1 MYTFLCH
8 IPVMDMTSNIGARPR
23 THENAITAEA
33 RYGYIPGLDGL
44 RAIAVLIVL
53 VAHFGFSHIVPGGF
67 GVTVFFF
74 ISGFLITRLLIAEAE
89 KKGHVGLKD
98 FYVRRMIRLFPALL
112 GMTFVT
118 TAIHIGLGLG
128 GPVGTEFAAAN
139 LYFTNYY
146 QIAQQAAGNAPY
158 MSWTPLWSLAVEEH
172 FYMVFPA
179 LLVLTGVNWRRL
191 TTVLLAVI
199 VIVPIWR
206 LVVSLV
212 WPDTAEIYTYMATDA
227 RIDSIALGCLFT
239 LGLHQLRDPARLRV
253 LIGWVPSILAIMAL
267 LATFL
272 IRDDMFRQ
280 VLRFSIQGVAIGVL
294 LLNLYFGRTFQ
305 WAFPILEISPLRWIG
320 RVSYGLYLWHFPVL
334 DLVERAELSTPLTII
349 IALALSFAV
358 TALSFYF
365 WEQKFVTLR
374 KRFGAHI
381 VTPKA

>member
-1 MYTFLCH
+1 
-8 IPVMDMTSNIGARPR
+8 MDMTSNIGARPR

-53 VAHFGFSHIVPGGF
+53 VAHFGLSHIIPGGF

-98 FYVRRMIRLFPALL
+98 FYVRRAIRLFPALL

-118 TAIHIGLGLG
+118 TAVHLGLGLG

-146 QIAQQAAGNAPY
+146 QIAQQAVGNAPY

-172 FYMVFPA
+172 FYLLFPA
-179 LLVLTGVNWRRL
+179 LLILTGLNWRRL
-191 TTVLLAVI
+191 TTVLLALI
-199 VIVPIWR
+199 VIVPLWR
-206 LVVSLV
+206 LAVSLI

-227 RIDSIALGCLFT
+227 RIDSIAYGCLFT
-239 LGLHQLRDPARLRV
+239 LILHQLRDPARLRV
-253 LIGWVPSILAIMAL
+253 LIGWVPSGLAVIAL

-280 VLRFSIQGVAIGVL
+280 VLRFSIQGLAIGVL
-294 LLNLYFGRTFQ
+294 LLNLYFGRVFQ
-305 WAFPILEISPLRWIG
+305 WTFPILELSPLRWIG

-334 DLVERAELSTPLTII
+334 DLVKRAELGTTLTII
-349 IALALSFAV
+349 VALAVTFAV
-358 TALSFYF
+358 TAISFYF
-365 WEQKFVTLR
+365 WEQKFVALR

-381 VTPKA
+381 VTPKAAP

>member
-1 MYTFLCH
+1 
-8 IPVMDMTSNIGARPR
+8 MDMTSNIGAHTR
-23 THENAITAEA
+23 TREHAISAEA

-53 VAHFGFSHIVPGGF
+53 VAHFGLSHIVPGGF

-89 KKGHVGLKD
+89 KKGRIGLKD
-98 FYVRRMIRLFPALL
+98 FYVRRAIRLFPALL

-118 TAIHIGLGLG
+118 TAVHIGLGLG
-128 GPVGTEFAAAN
+128 SPVGTEFAAAN

-146 QIAQQAAGNAPY
+146 QIAQQAIGSAPY

-172 FYMVFPA
+172 FYLLFPA
-179 LLVLTGVNWRRL
+179 LLVLTGLNWRRL
-191 TTVLLAVI
+191 TTALLAVI
-199 VIVPIWR
+199 VLVPLWR
-206 LVVSLV
+206 LAVSLI
-212 WPDTAEIYTYMATDA
+212 WPDTAELYTYMATDA
-227 RIDSIALGCLFT
+227 RIDSIAYGCLFT
-239 LGLHQLRDPARLRV
+239 LALHQLRDPARLRI
-253 LIGWVPSILAIMAL
+253 LIGWVPSGLAILTL

-280 VLRFSIQGVAIGVL
+280 VLRFSVQGLAIGVL
-294 LLNLYFGRTFQ
+294 LLNLYFGRAFQ

-334 DLVERAELSTPLTII
+334 DLVERLALSTPLTVI

-365 WEQKFVTLR
+365 WEQKFVALR

>member
-1 MYTFLCH
+1 
-8 IPVMDMTSNIGARPR
+8 MTSDIGAKPRGPVKRSR
-23 THENAITAEA
+23 THENAISAEA

-53 VAHFGFSHIVPGGF
+53 VAHFGLSHIVPGGF

-74 ISGFLITRLLIAEAE
+74 ISGFLITRLLIAESE
-89 KKGHVGLKD
+89 KKGGVGLKD
-98 FYVRRMIRLFPALL
+98 FYVRRAIRLFPALI

-128 GPVGTEFAAAN
+128 SPVGTEFAAAN

-146 QIAQQAAGNAPY
+146 QIAAQSAGIAPY

-172 FYMVFPA
+172 FYLLFPA
-179 LLVLTGVNWRRL
+179 LLVLTGLNWRRL
-191 TTVLLAVI
+191 TTVLLALI

-206 LVVSLV
+206 LTVSLT
-212 WPDTAEIYTYMATDA
+212 WPETAELYTYMATDA
-227 RIDSIALGCLFT
+227 RIDSIAYGCLFS

-253 LIGWVPSILAIMAL
+253 LIGWMPAGLAMLAL

-280 VLRFSIQGVAIGVL
+280 VLRFSVQGLAIGVL
-294 LLNLYFGRTFQ
+294 LLNLYFGRVFQ
-305 WAFPILEISPLRWIG
+305 WAFPVLELSPLRWIG

-334 DLVERAELSTPLTII
+334 DLVRRLELSGGVTVIVALT
-349 IALALSFAV
+349 ASFAI
-358 TALSFYF
+358 TAISFYF

-381 VTPKA
+381 VTPKAS

>member
-1 MYTFLCH
+1 
-8 IPVMDMTSNIGARPR
+8 MDMTSDIVARPR
-23 THENAITAEA
+23 THENAISAEA

-53 VAHFGFSHIVPGGF
+53 VAHFGLSHIVPGGF

-89 KKGHVGLKD
+89 KKGRVGLKD
-98 FYVRRMIRLFPALL
+98 FYVRRAIRLFPALL

-118 TAIHIGLGLG
+118 TAVHVGLGLG
-128 GPVGTEFAAAN
+128 SPVATEFAAAN

-146 QIAQQAAGNAPY
+146 QIAAQAVGAAPY

-179 LLVLTGVNWRRL
+179 LLVLTGLNWRRL

-199 VIVPIWR
+199 VLVPIWR
-206 LVVSLV
+206 LAVSLI
-212 WPDTAEIYTYMATDA
+212 WPETAELYTYMATDA
-227 RIDSIALGCLFT
+227 RIDSIAYGCLFT

-253 LIGWVPSILAIMAL
+253 LIGWVPSVLAAL
-267 LATFL
+267 VLFATFL

-280 VLRFSIQGVAIGVL
+280 VLRFSVQGLTLGVL
-294 LLNLYFGRTFQ
+294 LLNLYFGRVFQ
-305 WAFPILEISPLRWIG
+305 WAFPVLELAPLRWIG

-334 DLVERAELSTPLTII
+334 DLVERADLGTAPTVI
-349 IALALSFAV
+349 IALAASFAI

-381 VTPKA
+381 VAPKA

>member
-1 MYTFLCH
+1 
-8 IPVMDMTSNIGARPR
+8 MDMTSNTTTPLR
-23 THENAITAEA
+23 THENAISATA

-53 VAHFGFSHIVPGGF
+53 IAHFGLSHIVPGGF

-89 KKGHVGLKD
+89 KKGRVGLKD
-98 FYVRRMIRLFPALL
+98 FYVRRAIRLFPALL

-118 TAIHIGLGLG
+118 TAIHIGFGLG
-128 GPVGTEFAAAN
+128 SPVLTEFAAAN

-146 QIAQQAAGNAPY
+146 QIAQQAVGSAPH

-179 LLVLTGVNWRRL
+179 LLVLTGLNWRRL

-199 VIVPIWR
+199 VFVPIWR
-206 LVVSLV
+206 LAVSLL
-212 WPDTAEIYTYMATDA
+212 WPDTAELYTYMATDA
-227 RIDSIALGCLFT
+227 RIDSIAYGCLFT
-239 LGLHQLRDPARLRV
+239 LGLHQLQSPARLRV
-253 LIGWVPSILAIMAL
+253 LIGWLPSALAVLAL
-267 LATFL
+267 IATFL

-280 VLRFSIQGVAIGVL
+280 VLRFSVQGLAIGVL
-294 LLNLYFGRTFQ
+294 LLNLYFGRAFQ

-334 DLVERAELSTPLTII
+334 DLVKRLELSLSLTII
-349 IALALSFAV
+349 VALALSFAI
-358 TALSFYF
+358 TAISFYF
-365 WEQKFVTLR
+365 WEQKFVALR

>member
-1 MYTFLCH
+1 
-8 IPVMDMTSNIGARPR
+8 MDMTSNIGADAR
-23 THENAITAEA
+23 THENAISAEA

-53 VAHFGFSHIVPGGF
+53 VAHFGLSHIVPGGF

-89 KKGHVGLKD
+89 KKGRIGLKD
-98 FYVRRMIRLFPALL
+98 FYVRRAIRLFPALL

-118 TAIHIGLGLG
+118 TAVHIGLGLG
-128 GPVGTEFAAAN
+128 SPVGTEFAAAN

-146 QIAQQAAGNAPY
+146 QIAQQAIGSAPY

-172 FYMVFPA
+172 FYLLFPA
-179 LLVLTGVNWRRL
+179 LLVLTGLNWRRL
-191 TTVLLAVI
+191 TTALLAVI
-199 VIVPIWR
+199 VLVPLWR
-206 LVVSLV
+206 LAVSLI
-212 WPDTAEIYTYMATDA
+212 WPDTAELYTYMATDA
-227 RIDSIALGCLFT
+227 RIDSIAYGCLFT
-239 LGLHQLRDPARLRV
+239 LVLHQLRDPARLRM
-253 LIGWVPSILAIMAL
+253 LIGWVPSGLAILTL

-280 VLRFSIQGVAIGVL
+280 VLRFSVQGLTIGVL
-294 LLNLYFGRTFQ
+294 LLNLYFGRAFQ

-334 DLVERAELSTPLTII
+334 DLVERLALSTPLTVI

-365 WEQKFVTLR
+365 WEQKFVALR

>member
-1 MYTFLCH
+1 
-8 IPVMDMTSNIGARPR
+8 MDMTSDIVARPR
-23 THENAITAEA
+23 THENAISAEA

-53 VAHFGFSHIVPGGF
+53 VAHFGLSHIVPGGF

-89 KKGHVGLKD
+89 KKGRVGLKD
-98 FYVRRMIRLFPALL
+98 FYVRRAIRLFPALL

-118 TAIHIGLGLG
+118 TAVHVGLGLG
-128 GPVGTEFAAAN
+128 SPVATEFAAAN
-139 LYFTNYY
+139 FYFTNYY
-146 QIAQQAAGNAPY
+146 QIAAQAVGAAPY

-179 LLVLTGVNWRRL
+179 LLVLTGLNWRRL

-199 VIVPIWR
+199 VLVPIWR
-206 LVVSLV
+206 LAVSLI
-212 WPDTAEIYTYMATDA
+212 WPETAELYTYMATDA
-227 RIDSIALGCLFT
+227 RIDSIAYGCLFT

-253 LIGWVPSILAIMAL
+253 LIGWVPSVLAAL
-267 LATFL
+267 VLFATFL

-280 VLRFSIQGVAIGVL
+280 VLRFSVQGLTLGVL
-294 LLNLYFGRTFQ
+294 LLNLYFGRVFQ
-305 WAFPILEISPLRWIG
+305 WAFPVLELAPLRWIG

-334 DLVERAELSTPLTII
+334 DLVERAELGTAPTVI
-349 IALALSFAV
+349 IALAASFAI

-381 VTPKA
+381 VAPKA

>member
-1 MYTFLCH
+1 
-8 IPVMDMTSNIGARPR
+8 MDMTSNIVARPH
-23 THENAITAEA
+23 THENAISAEA

-53 VAHFGFSHIVPGGF
+53 VAHFGLSHIIPGGF

-89 KKGHVGLKD
+89 KKGRVGLKD
-98 FYVRRMIRLFPALL
+98 FYVRRAIRLFPALL

-118 TAIHIGLGLG
+118 TAVHLGLGLG
-128 GPVGTEFAAAN
+128 SPVATEFAAAN

-146 QIAQQAAGNAPY
+146 QIAAQAVGAAPY

-179 LLVLTGVNWRRL
+179 LLVLTGLNWRRL

-199 VIVPIWR
+199 VLVPIWR
-206 LVVSLV
+206 LAVSLI
-212 WPDTAEIYTYMATDA
+212 WPQTAELYTYMATDA
-227 RIDSIALGCLFT
+227 RIDSIAYGCLFT

-253 LIGWVPSILAIMAL
+253 LIGWVPSVLAALVL

-280 VLRFSIQGVAIGVL
+280 VLRFSVQGLTLGVL
-294 LLNLYFGRTFQ
+294 LLNLYFGRVFQ
-305 WAFPILEISPLRWIG
+305 WAFPVLELAPLRWIG

-334 DLVERAELSTPLTII
+334 DLVERADLGTAPTVI
-349 IALALSFAV
+349 IALTASFAI

-365 WEQKFVTLR
+365 WEQKFVALR

-381 VTPKA
+381 VAPKV

>member
-1 MYTFLCH
+1 
-8 IPVMDMTSNIGARPR
+8 MDMTSHIGAHAR
-23 THENAITAEA
+23 THENAISAEA

-53 VAHFGFSHIVPGGF
+53 IAHFGLSHIVPGGF

-89 KKGHVGLKD
+89 KKGRIGLKD
-98 FYVRRMIRLFPALL
+98 FYVRRAIRLFPALL

-118 TAIHIGLGLG
+118 TAVHIGLGLG
-128 GPVGTEFAAAN
+128 SPVGTEFAAAN

-146 QIAQQAAGNAPY
+146 QIAQQAIGTAPY

-172 FYMVFPA
+172 FYMLFPA
-179 LLVLTGVNWRRL
+179 LLVLTGLNWRRL
-191 TTVLLAVI
+191 TTALLAVI

-206 LVVSLV
+206 LAVSLI
-212 WPDTAEIYTYMATDA
+212 WPETAELYTYMATDA
-227 RIDSIALGCLFT
+227 RIDSIAYGCLFT
-239 LGLHQLRDPARLRV
+239 LVLHQLRDPARLRV
-253 LIGWVPSILAIMAL
+253 LIGWVPSGLAILAL

-280 VLRFSIQGVAIGVL
+280 VLRFSVQGLAISVL
-294 LLNLYFGRTFQ
+294 LLNLYFGRAFQ

-334 DLVERAELSTPLTII
+334 DFVERLALSTPFTLI
-349 IALALSFAV
+349 IALALSFGI

-365 WEQKFVTLR
+365 WEQKFVALR